1 MKGLSIIIPVY
12 NEVENIMPLFV
23 KLNKLKLNTKKE
35 IIFVDDNSND
45 GTGKLLNYL
54 KKKNKIKY
62 LIRKNKKDLMQS
74 CFLGINN
81 SKYENCV
88 VMDGDLQHDP
98 KYIKP
103 LYNKFKNNYD
113 IGVCIR
119 NLSKLK
125 KNEINYARKFFSFL
139 INLIINTIL
148 KKKTDDPLSG
158 FFIFKK
164 IIYYKNNIK
173 YYPYGYKILLN
184 LLYCNYSEI
193 KIFDQY
199 IKFETRNKNKSKMN
213 FRILLNLLCQISYL
227 FTNNLL
233 KK

>member
-23 KLNKLKLNTKKE
+23 KLNKLKLNIKKE

-45 GTGKLLNYL
+45 GSGKLLNYL

-62 LIRKNKKDLMQS
+62 LIRKKKKDLMQS

-98 KYIKP
+98 KYIIP

-119 NLSKLK
+119 NFSKLK
-125 KNEINYARKFFSFL
+125 KNEISYTRKFFSLL
-139 INLIINTIL
+139 INLIINTIF
-148 KKKTDDPLSG
+148 KKKTHDPLSG

-164 IIYYKNNIK
+164 KIYYKNNIK
-173 YYPYGYKILLN
+173 YYQYGYKILLN
-184 LLYCNYSEI
+184 LLYCNYSKI

-199 IKFETRNKNKSKMN
+199 IKFKTRDKNKSKMN
-213 FRILLNLLCQISYL
+213 LRILFYLLFQIFYL
-227 FTNNLL
+227 FANNLL